1 MKNSFLESAIRQ
13 IYSYKIVGEKT
24 FNQLTEEQL
33 FWKYNQESSSIA
45 IIVKHIVGNQF
56 SRWTNFL
63 TEDGEKEWRE
73 RDLEFENSYTTKE
86 EMIQEWDKGWECF
99 LFVLNQLTEA
109 DLNKTIYIRKE
120 PHSVID
126 AITRQICHYSYHIGQ
141 ITYVGKMLQN
151 ENWKSLSIP
160 KNKSVQFNLEKFKD
174 IKNT

>member
-13 IYSYKIVGEKT
+13 INSYKVVGEKT
-24 FNQLTEEQL
+24 FDQLTDEQL

-63 TEDGEKEWRE
+63 TEDGEKEWRA
-73 RDLEFENSYTTKE
+73 RDNEFENTYSTKA
-86 EMIQEWDKGWECF
+86 EMIQEWEKGWDCF
-99 LFVLNQLTEA
+99 LSVLNQLTEA
-109 DLNKTIYIRKE
+109 DLNKIIYIRKE

-141 ITYVGKMLQN
+141 ITYLGKMLKN
-151 ENWKSLSIP
+151 EKWESLSIP
-160 KNKSVQFNLEKFKD
+160 KNKSIQFN
-174 IKNT
+174 